1 MDMWNEIVLEF
12 ASLLGFASLLALI
25 INVLKVIKINGKP
38 IVSDGNAQKW
48 SLGGNLIGLLALYIF
63 RIFKPDIPVVGVD
76 SVLLEIAT
84 VGSYILS
91 TVLQL
96 GITKLTNFVVK
107 GLPIIGKSFSLDASK
122 KLDSILN

>member
-1 MDMWNEIVLEF
+1 MWEKTLLEF
-12 ASLLGFASLLALI
+12 ASLLGFAALLALI